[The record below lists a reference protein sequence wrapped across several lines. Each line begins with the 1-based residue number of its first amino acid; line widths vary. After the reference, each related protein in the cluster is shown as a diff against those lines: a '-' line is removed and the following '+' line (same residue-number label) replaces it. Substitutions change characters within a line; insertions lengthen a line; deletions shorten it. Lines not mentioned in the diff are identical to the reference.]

1 MVSWAISSSVP
12 TRPSLKSQ
20 TFSGHH
26 FNDCTRHALRRGVNI
41 LSMKSLSTVLIVLG
55 VAALAL
61 PAFINQDQ
69 NPLMEILPLLGI
81 LFLGVGLSV
90 ILTQKICSKK

>member
-1 MVSWAISSSVP
+1 M
-12 TRPSLKSQ
+12 
-20 TFSGHH
+20 
-26 FNDCTRHALRRGVNI
+26 
-41 LSMKSLSTVLIVLG
+41 SMKSLSTVMIVLG
-55 VAALAL
+55 VAVLAL
-61 PAFINQDQ
+61 PALMNQDQ